1 MILHIDMDA
10 FYASVEQRDNPW
22 LRGKCVIVGGDS
34 NRGVVCAASYEARKF
49 GVHSAM
55 PGFEARRRCPDGVF
69 IRPRMKRYK
78 EISAR
83 VMDRLE
89 DFSPLVEPVSID
101 EAYLDAA
108 GCGTLYGDAKA
119 IGRRIKKAIFEEV
132 GLTCSV
138 GAAPVKFLAKI
149 ASDMEKPDGLTV
161 IEKDD
166 VPGFL
171 ETLPVTRVPGVGKRT
186 FAVLEALG
194 IDTLGDV
201 KRFPEEILYRHLGK
215 YGRRLMALAHGVDRS
230 KVVPVREHKSASSE
244 CTLDEDTDDAVMLKK
259 RLLSQAEEVAAEL
272 RKLDVKARTVVL
284 KLKHADFRQITRSE
298 TLPAP
303 TRSSAVLYREA
314 ARLLDDYRL
323 KQKVRLVGL
332 GASGF
337 VSSSLP
343 VQQGLF
349 GEGGTGG
356 ENWERVDQVLETI
369 QEKYG
374 KGAVHRAVFRGDGG
388 EEKHHDG
395 R

>member
-10 FYASVEQRDNPW
+10 FYASVEQQDNPW
-22 LRGKCVIVGGDS
+22 LRGKCVIVGGTG

-69 IRPRMKRYK
+69 VRPRMKRYK

-83 VMDRLE
+83 VMDRLRE
-89 DFSPLVEPVSID
+89 FSPLVEPASID
-101 EAYLDAA
+101 EAYMDVS
-108 GCGTLYGDAKA
+108 GCKTLYGDAQA
-119 IGRRIKKAIFEEV
+119 IGRRIKEAIFQEV

-149 ASDMEKPDGLTV
+149 ASDLDKPDGLTV
-161 IEKDD
+161 IEKED
-166 VPGFL
+166 VPAFL
-171 ETLPVTRVPGVGKRT
+171 ETLSVARVPGVGKQT
-186 FAVLEALG
+186 FAVLEAMG
-194 IDTLGDV
+194 IATLGDV
-201 KRFPEEILYRHLGK
+201 KRFPEEILYRQLGK
-215 YGRRLMALAHGVDRS
+215 YGRRIMALAHGVDRS
-230 KVVPVREHKSASSE
+230 KVEPVREHKSASSE
-244 CTLDEDTDDAVMLKK
+244 CTLKEDTDDAAVLKK

-272 RKLDVKARTVVL
+272 RKLDIKARTVVL

-314 ARLLDDYRL
+314 ERLLDRCRL
-323 KQKVRLVGL
+323 RQKVRLVGL

-337 VSSSLP
+337 VSSALP

-349 GEGGTGG
+349 DGGGDG
-356 ENWERVDQVLETI
+356 AENWERVDRALASI

-374 KGAVHRAVFRGDGG
+374 KGAVCRAVLRDDGG
-388 EEKHHDG
+388 EEKE
-395 R
+395 

>member
-10 FYASVEQRDNPW
+10 FYASVEQRDDPG
-22 LRGKCVIVGGDS
+22 LRGKCVIVGGAGS
-34 NRGVVCAASYEARKF
+34 RGVVCAASYEARKF

-55 PGFEARRRCPDGVF
+55 PGFEARRRCPDGIFV
-69 IRPRMKRYK
+69 RPRMKRYK

-83 VMDRLE
+83 VMDRLG

-101 EAYLDAA
+101 EAFMDIS
-108 GCGTLYGDAKA
+108 GCGALYGDAEA
-119 IGRRIKKAIFEEV
+119 IGRRIKETVFEEV

-161 IEKDD
+161 IEKKD
-166 VPGFL
+166 VDKFL
-171 ETLPVTRVPGVGKRT
+171 EDLSVARVPGVGKRT
-186 FAVLEALG
+186 FAMLEALG
-194 IDTLGDV
+194 IETLGDV
-201 KRFPEEILYRHLGK
+201 KRFPEEILCRQLGK

-230 KVVPVREHKSASSE
+230 KVEPVRERKSASSE
-244 CTLDEDTDDAVMLKK
+244 CTLEEDTDAPVLLKK

-284 KLKHADFRQITRSE
+284 KIKHADFRQVTRSE

-314 ARLLDDYRL
+314 ARLLDQYRL
-323 KQKVRLVGL
+323 RQKVRLVGL

-337 VSSSLP
+337 VSSVLP
-343 VQQGLF
+343 LQKGLF
-349 GEGGTGG
+349 DGGQDCG
-356 ENWERVDQVLETI
+356 ENWERVDRALESI

-374 KGAVHRAVFRGDGG
+374 KGAVCRAVFRDGG
-388 EEKHHDG
+388 QTDDE
-395 R
+395 RS